1 MPDISMLCSI
11 LLIAIYPTLISC
23 SKSSETLSPETTSI
37 EEEDKTIK
45 ADAVVAADGTG
56 DFTSLQDAINA
67 APNNRTE
74 YHYIYVKKGTY
85 KEVII
90 VPQHKDYIYLIGE
103 ETATTVLTYDNY
115 ASRRKPDGSEYGT
128 SGSASFFARGDN
140 FVAENI
146 TFENT
151 AGMNAGQAL
160 AINIGA
166 QHSSFRNCRFLGHQD
181 TWYAGN
187 GTYQYLNGCYI
198 EGSVD
203 FIFGG
208 STAFFDNCQLE
219 STRGGYI
226 TAASTPEDQPYGYVF
241 HRCTLTASPEIASSS
256 VYLGRPW
263 RPNAKVIF
271 IECAMDKHI
280 QQSGWH
286 NWGNPDNEKTAFYA
300 EYKSTGAG
308 ASIDTRVSWSRRL
321 TDEQAANFSYDKV
334 IGDKHPDFIADDI
347 SLVIADN

>member
-1 MPDISMLCSI
+1 MPHISMLCSI
-11 LLIAIYPTLISC
+11 LLIAVYLIFISC
-23 SKSSETLSPETTSI
+23 SKSSETSDETTPI
-37 EEEDKTIK
+37 EEEDKTIN

-67 APNNRTE
+67 APNNRTA
-74 YHYIYVKKGTY
+74 YYYIYIKKGTY
-85 KEVII
+85 KEVITI
-90 VPQHKDYIYLIGE
+90 PKNKNNIYLVGE
-103 ETATTVLTYDNY
+103 DVKTTVLTYDNY

-128 SGSASFFARGDN
+128 SGSASFFVQGNN
-140 FVAENI
+140 FVAEKI

-166 QHSSFRNCRFLGHQD
+166 VRSSFRNCRFLGHQD

-187 GTYQYLNGCYI
+187 GTYQYVKDSFI

-208 STAFFDNCQLE
+208 STAFFDNCQLK

-226 TAASTPEDQPYGYVF
+226 TAASTPDDQSYGYVF
-241 HRCTLTASPEIASSS
+241 HRCTLTARPEIAESS

-263 RPNAKVIF
+263 RPYAKVVF

-280 QQSGWH
+280 QQPGWH

-308 ASIDTRVSWSRRL
+308 ASIDTRVSWSRQL